1 MGDKKDHTNC
11 HPIRRHGRRVWILEC
26 CEDGR
31 CGRGNLLAGFI
42 FCRRRHNIGNGI
54 AALGLSRKKCT
65 DEICWGGP
73 GEIEGGGTKKWV
85 GRREMGEEEVRQR
98 GTKLSPRKRRGE
110 RGGGGDGDGVA

>member
-1 MGDKKDHTNC
+1 M
-11 HPIRRHGRRVWILEC
+11 EC
-26 CEDGR
+26 REDGR

-73 GEIEGGGTKKWV
+73 GEIGGGGTKKMGWKESD
-85 GRREMGEEEVRQR
+85 GRGRGETERDEIESQEKRRRERR
-98 GTKLSPRKRRGE
+98 WRRRRRLSLNGFGSL
-110 RGGGGDGDGVA
+110 GGFKHCH